1 MEKKVKKTF
10 FFNWKFLNSYLILG
24 VISLPDHFWCPTGI
38 ILPNG
43 HRIDH
48 HLPETIKKTNY
59 THSAG
64 LRYEA
69 IACRDQIMSGK
80 TEHPYMTLENS
91 LQIARI
97 IEEARRQILATK
109 H

>member
-1 MEKKVKKTF
+1 
-10 FFNWKFLNSYLILG
+10 LQG
-24 VISLPDHFWCPTGI
+24 VVSIPNHFWCPTRI
-38 ILPNG
+38 VLPNG
-43 HRIDH
+43 HNVDH
-48 HLPETIKKTNY
+48 HLPETTRKTNF
-59 THSAG
+59 TNSIG

-80 TEHPYMTLENS
+80 VEHPFMTLENS

-97 IEEARRQILATK
+97 IDEARKQILTSK